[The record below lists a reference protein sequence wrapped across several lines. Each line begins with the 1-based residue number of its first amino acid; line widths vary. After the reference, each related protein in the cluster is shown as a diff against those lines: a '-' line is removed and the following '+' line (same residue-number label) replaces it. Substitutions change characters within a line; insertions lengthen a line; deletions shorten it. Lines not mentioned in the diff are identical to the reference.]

1 MFLGIAILILGIA
14 ARWIIFDKA
23 GVEGWKSIIPLYNTY
38 IFYKITWG
46 NGWYSL
52 LLLVPV
58 VNAVIGIV
66 TFIKLAKAFDKGIGF
81 AIGLIFLNVIFLPI
95 LAFGEAE
102 YVGVY

>member
-1 MFLGIAILILGIA
+1 MFFGLAIFILELA
-14 ARWIIFDKA
+14 AMWYVFNKA
-23 GVEGWKSIIPLYNTY
+23 DEAGWKCIIPLYNTY

-58 VNAVIGIV
+58 VNIVIGIV
-66 TFIKLAKAFDKGIGF
+66 TLIKLAQVFGKGIGF
-81 AIGLIFLNVIFLPI
+81 AIGLILLNMIFLPI

-102 YVGVY
+102 YIGSY